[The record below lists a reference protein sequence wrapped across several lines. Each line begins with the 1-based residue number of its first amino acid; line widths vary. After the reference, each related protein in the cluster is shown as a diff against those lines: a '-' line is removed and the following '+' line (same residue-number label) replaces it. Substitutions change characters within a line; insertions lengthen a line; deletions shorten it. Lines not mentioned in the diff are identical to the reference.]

1 MKTIR
6 TKSTAKVPRVL
17 SEAARMPKELLH
29 KLSGEAGGTNGGRNE
44 QEESPQQYA
53 ENRIQET
60 AQRSGR
66 RVKERGK
73 QSVRKIRDVVKKSAA
88 PQTTKKTKARA
99 NSAHRFTQ
107 RARQTTKQ
115 TVKTTANR
123 TVKSVRRIV
132 KTARNTVKVSRR
144 AVRTAKAAVKTAK
157 MATKAA
163 QLTVR
168 AARAAAKAAVT
179 AAKTAAK
186 ITMAIVKA
194 VVAAVKAL
202 VAAIAAGGWV
212 VLLVILIVVVVIILV
227 VFLMGIFFADESG
240 GLSVSETV
248 AQVNEDFQLAIDT
261 QISGLSAGGA
271 YDKVNIIYNGNMD
284 GDSDTVNNWR
294 DILIVFSGKRMADGE
309 PSIELTEESREEL
322 RHIFYSMNT
331 VSYATEMVQSA
342 EQGNILNIYVT
353 IDSKTWQEGAE
364 LFDFDKSQMQIAEE
378 LARPDYYPLF
388 AELLGTDIYGGMT
401 SGDLTN
407 IISGLPQGTKGT
419 VIVQAALTRL
429 GHPYSQ
435 PLRGQGDY
443 VDCSYLTWWACQQA
457 GIDLPMTSVE
467 QARYCLENGRN
478 VGQSELQP
486 GDLVFWSKTTCGCGR
501 WNEIHHVGI
510 YAGNNQVIEA
520 SSSKG
525 CVVIQELWGLGG
537 GKWQAYSFARPG
549 I

>member
-1 MKTIR
+1 MKNIR
-6 TKSTAKVPRVL
+6 TKPTIKAPRVL
-17 SEAARMPKELLH
+17 SEAVRIPKELLH
-29 KLSGEAGGTNGGRNE
+29 KIHGKAEDTSGGRNE

-66 RVKERGK
+66 KAKEHGK
-73 QSVRKIRDVVKKSAA
+73 QAIRKIRDAVKKNTPS
-88 PQTTKKTKARA
+88 QTTKTRA
-99 NSAHRFTQ
+99 NSAR
-107 RARQTTKQ
+107 RSARSARHAAKR
-115 TVKTTANR
+115 TVKTTAKR
-123 TVKSVRRIV
+123 TVKSVRHTV
-132 KTARNTVKVSRR
+132 KTARNTVKASRR

-157 MATKAA
+157 MAAKAA
-163 QLTVR
+163 QMAVR

-194 VVAAVKAL
+194 VIAAVKAL

-240 GLSVSETV
+240 GLSVSETA
-248 AQVNEDFQLAIDT
+248 AQVNEDFRLAIDT
-261 QISGLSAGGA
+261 QISGLSAGGD
-271 YDKVNIIYNGNMD
+271 YDKVNIIYDGNMD
-284 GDSDTVNNWR
+284 GDSDAVNNWR
-294 DILIVFSGKRMADGE
+294 DILIVFSGSRMANGE
-309 PSIELTEESREEL
+309 PSIELTEESLEEL
-322 RHIFYSMNT
+322 RHIFYAMNT
-331 VSYATEMVQSA
+331 VSYRTEVVQDT

-353 IDSKTWQEGAE
+353 IDNKTWQEGAE
-364 LFDFDKSQMQIAEE
+364 LFAFDKNQMQIAEE

-401 SGDLTN
+401 NGEMTD

-419 VIVQAALTRL
+419 VIVQEALTRL

-443 VDCSYLTWWACQQA
+443 VDCSYLTWWAYKQA
-457 GIDLPMTSVE
+457 GIDIPTTSVE
-467 QARYCLENGRN
+467 QARYCQENGRN
-478 VGQSELQP
+478 VGRSELQP

-520 SSSKG
+520 SNSKG
-525 CVVIQELWGLGG
+525 CVVIQKLWGLDG
-537 GKWQAYSFARPG
+537 GKWQVYSFARPD